1 MRTLL
6 RIFNSPSGSRPLLV
20 VTAFLL
26 SSLTEG
32 IGLMSLLPV
41 IAIVGG
47 GEETTGT
54 SKFVVEW
61 LQAIGI
67 PPEIK
72 TLVAF
77 AVAMMC
83 AKVLINFIAMRFISN
98 TAAEVATG
106 LRRRVITGVMRANW
120 PFIVER
126 SKGNFTHSVGAESAR
141 ASRAY
146 IQAATFVSLAA
157 ETLIYLLISLF
168 ISWKLALAGLGLGA
182 IVAGTLSFLIPL
194 ARKAG
199 QRQTYRKRELM
210 RFLSDALYNL
220 KPLRAMGR
228 EADYSRILDKQLNKV
243 HRAMRQQI
251 LLRQGLTGLNEVMIT
266 IGFAVILLL
275 VPNYLNIG
283 FDTLIIMAIA
293 LSRTAKNIG
302 KLQQT
307 YQSVVVLE
315 SAYTLI
321 DDLLEDLD
329 NAAEQRQGTLKPSLE
344 DAIRFKDVSLT
355 HGSARVLHDVTIE
368 IPAKGLTVIM
378 GPSGA
383 GKTSIVDLILRF
395 YEASSGSIMVDD
407 KPLADLELAAWR
419 RKVGYVAQELILLQD
434 SVLQNV
440 MLGDPAI
447 SEEAVMRALD
457 LAGAR
462 SFVDALPE
470 GVHTLV
476 GSEGS
481 KLSGGQRQR
490 IALAR
495 ALAKNP
501 ELLILDEATSALDT
515 VTARAISSEVEQL
528 KGMVTI
534 IVITHRGEYLDVADR
549 VIRIEAGRIIEQSSP
564 VAAAA
569 MAGQR
574 DAMPG

>member
-1 MRTLL
+1 M
-6 RIFNSPSGSRPLLV
+6 LV

-47 GEETTGT
+47 GEETTGPT
-54 SKFVVEW
+54 KLVVDW

-106 LRRRVITGVMRANW
+106 LRRRVIAGVMRANW

-126 SKGNFTHSVGAESAR
+126 SKGNFTHSVGAELAR

-243 HRAMRQQI
+243 HRAMRQQV

-275 VPNYLNIG
+275 VPSYLHIG

-321 DDLLEDLD
+321 DDLLKDLD

-344 DAIRFKDVSLT
+344 DAIRFEHVSLT

-395 YEASSGSIMVDD
+395 YEASSGSITVDD
-407 KPLADLELAAWR
+407 KPLADLKLAAWR

-447 SEEAVMRALD
+447 TEEAVMRALD

-462 SFVDALPE
+462 SFVDALPD

-501 ELLILDEATSALDT
+501 ELLILDEATSALDK

-549 VIRIEAGRIIEQSSP
+549 VIRIEAGRIVEQSSP
-564 VAAAA
+564 MAAAV
-569 MAGQR
+569 AGQR